1 MLAGVEVERKAL
13 HLLQLLHL
21 AVLAVVERERL
32 AQIQLQQALLTLA
45 EVAVEMEAAAM
56 LVVQA

>member
-1 MLAGVEVERKAL
+1 MLAGVEVERKL
-13 HLLQLLHL
+13 LLLLQVLHL